1 MTIKTLILILAAAG
15 GLAGGA
21 AAGESADRASGPAR
35 TAVVAQVPEAC
46 APSPARAT
54 AAAAARAATATTEP
68 GAPGAATA
76 TVEPG
81 APRAAAALR
90 AAAPPGAR
98 VVLVCGA
105 TDAQA
110 AVVRLTA
117 EGYTDVLWSGP
128 EPRAAAGLVAPDHP
142 ATRYGPLGG

>member
-1 MTIKTLILILAAAG
+1 MTTKTIILTLAAAG

-21 AAGESADRASGPAR
+21 AAGESADRASGPVR

-46 APSPARAT
+46 APSPATAT
-54 AAAAARAATATTEP
+54 EPGASRAATA
-68 GAPGAATA
+68 
-76 TVEPG
+76 
-81 APRAAAALR
+81 ALR
-90 AAAPPGAR
+90 SAAPPGAR
-98 VVLVCGA
+98 LVLVCGA
-105 TDAQA
+105 ADAQA

-142 ATRYGPLGG
+142 ATRYAPLAEER